1 MNDKIQSHHL
11 ERAAYVY
18 VRQSTLHQVRNH
30 RESNRR
36 QYELKARAEQLGFKQ
51 VVVIDDDLGVSGTG
65 SRERPGFGRLLAAVC
80 EGKVG
85 AVFALEASR
94 LARNNRDWHH
104 LIDLCVLADALV
116 IDADGI
122 YDPQLLNDRLLLGLK
137 GTMSE
142 FELGLLRQRAQ
153 EALRQKIQRGE
164 VLTDVPIGFVRTES
178 NGIELI
184 SDRQVQEAIRGVFAQ
199 FRKLGSVRQVLLWY
213 RQEKIPLCR
222 NRNRNGQRELVWEL
236 PIYNQIL
243 KILKNPTYAGTFAYG
258 KTCSHSHVVDGRS
271 RKTRGHHLD
280 QEQWR
285 VLIRDHHPG
294 YISWDEYMQNQKQL
308 SGNMT
313 KHHMSS
319 TGAARRGPALLAGL
333 LRCARCGRK
342 FHVAYGGTD
351 GRVVRYHC
359 RGANINHGGA
369 FCLSFGGYRAEE
381 AVVQEVLAA
390 LHPLGIEAALQ
401 VQLNCRNEQDHKIK
415 TLELALD
422 KAKYEAD
429 RARRQYD
436 LVDPANRLVAA
447 ELESRWNVTLQQA
460 AEAEAK
466 LGAERKVHEP
476 LSEAQRQRL
485 MTLGGDL
492 KNLWEHPETPI
503 DLKKR
508 ILRTVISEIVIDV
521 KEATDQIE
529 MRIHW
534 AGGAHTLTQLRKN
547 HTGGHRHAADQ
558 NVIELIRQLA
568 RVCPDAEI
576 ASVLNRLGYQTGAGN
591 SWNES
596 RVRSQ
601 RSYKS
606 IAAFDPGVQRP
617 WLTLAEAAEELKVS
631 AGSVRKL
638 LEREILPAK
647 QIVRNAPWMIE
658 RKDLLLPAVEAYVKA
673 VKDGK
678 RSPRHETNQTVMSLL

>member
-1 MNDKIQSHHL
+1 MNDKIRPSHL

-18 VRQSTLHQVRNH
+18 IRQSSLHQVRTH

-65 SRERPGFGRLLAAVC
+65 SRERPGFGRLLGAVC

-85 AVFALEASR
+85 AVLALEASR

-104 LIDLCVLADALV
+104 LIDLCVLAEALV
-116 IDADGI
+116 IDGDGI

-153 EALRQKIQRGE
+153 EALRQKIARGE

-178 NGIELI
+178 NGIELVP
-184 SDRQVQEAIRGVFAQ
+184 DRQVQEAIRGVFAQ

-213 RQEKIPLCR
+213 RQEKIPLCS
-222 NRNRNGQRELVWEL
+222 NRNRNGARELVWEL

-243 KILKNPTYAGTFAYG
+243 KILKNPTYAGAFAYG

-271 RKTRGHHLD
+271 RKTRGHFLA
-280 QEQWR
+280 QEEWR

-294 YISWDEYMQNQKQL
+294 YITWDEYMQNQKQL

-319 TGAARRGPALLAGL
+319 PGAARKGSALLAGL

-342 FHVAYGGTD
+342 FHVAYTGTS

-369 FCLSFGGYRAEE
+369 FCLSFGGYRADE
-381 AVVQEVLAA
+381 AVVEAVIAA
-390 LHPLGIEAALQ
+390 LQPLGIEAAFR
-401 VQLNCRNEQDHKIK
+401 VQQNCRNEQDHKIK
-415 TLELALD
+415 TFELALE
-422 KAKYEAD
+422 KAKYEGD

-436 LVDPANRLVAA
+436 LVDPANRLVAG
-447 ELESRWNVTLQQA
+447 ELEARWNQALQQV
-460 AEAEAK
+460 AEAEAR
-466 LGAERKVHEP
+466 LEAERKVHEP
-476 LSEAQRQRL
+476 LSEEQHQKL
-485 MTLGGDL
+485 ITLGSDV
-492 KNLWEHPETPI
+492 KALWEHPAAPI

-508 ILRTVISEIVIDV
+508 ILRTVISEIIVDV
-521 KEATDQIE
+521 KEGTDQIE

-534 AGGAHTLTQLRKN
+534 AGGAHTLMQFRKN

-558 NVIELIRQLA
+558 NVVELIRQLA
-568 RVCPDAEI
+568 RVSPDAEI

-591 SWNES
+591 SWTES

-601 RSYKS
+601 RSYKG
-606 IAAFDPGVQRP
+606 IAPFDPTVPRS
-617 WLTLAEAAEELKVS
+617 WLTLAEVADELKVS
-631 AGSVRKL
+631 AHSIRKL
-638 LEREILPAK
+638 LEQKILPAE
-647 QIVRNAPWMIE
+647 QIIRNAPWMIE
-658 RKDLLLPAVEAYVKA
+658 RKDLQLPAVQAYVKA
-673 VKDGK
+673 VKEGK
-678 RSPRHETNQTVMSLL
+678 RGPRPENNQTLMSLL

>member
-1 MNDKIQSHHL
+1 MNEKIRSNHL
-11 ERAAYVY
+11 DRAAYVY
-18 VRQSTLHQVRNH
+18 IRQSTLHQVRTH

-36 QYELKARAEQLGFKQ
+36 QYELKTRAEQLGFKQ

-85 AVFALEASR
+85 AVLALEASR

-104 LIDLCVLADALV
+104 LIDLCVLAGALV
-116 IDADGI
+116 IDADGV

-164 VLTDVPIGFVRTES
+164 VLTEVPIGFVRTAS
-178 NGIELI
+178 NGIEFVA
-184 SDRQVQEAIRGVFAQ
+184 DRQVQEAVRGVFAQ
-199 FRKLGSVRQVLLWY
+199 FGKLGSVRQVLLWY
-213 RQEKIPLCR
+213 RQEKLPLCR
-222 NRNRNGQRELVWEL
+222 NRIRNGHRELVWEL

-243 KILKNPTYAGTFAYG
+243 KILKNPTYAGAFAYG

-271 RKTRGHHLD
+271 RKTRGHRLD
-280 QEQWR
+280 QEQWG

-294 YISWDEYMQNQKQL
+294 YISWEEYLQNQQQL

-319 TGAARRGPALLAGL
+319 AGAARRGPALLAGL

-342 FHVAYGGTD
+342 FHVAYGGTK

-359 RGANINHGGA
+359 RGANVNHGGE
-369 FCLSFGGYRAEE
+369 FCVSFGGYRAEE
-381 AVVQEVLAA
+381 AVVAEVLAA
-390 LHPLGIEAALQ
+390 LHSLGIEAALQ
-401 VQLNCRNEQDHKIK
+401 VELNCRNEQDQKIGS
-415 TLELALD
+415 LRLALE
-422 KAKYEAD
+422 KARYEVD

-447 ELESRWNVTLQQA
+447 ELEARWNVALQQA
-460 AEAEAK
+460 AEAEAE
-466 LGAERKVHEP
+466 LEAARTVHQP
-476 LSEAQRQRL
+476 LSDAQRQRL
-485 MTLGGDL
+485 NRLGADL
-492 KNLWEHPETPI
+492 KSLWEHPETPI

-521 KEATDQIE
+521 KEGANDIE

-534 AGGAHTLTQLRKN
+534 AGGAHTVTQVRKN
-547 HTGGHRHAADQ
+547 HTGGHRHACDQ

-568 RVCPDAEI
+568 CVCPDAEI

-601 RSYKS
+601 RSYKGIS
-606 IAAFDPGVQRP
+606 AFDPAVQRT
-617 WLTLAEAAEELKVS
+617 WLTLAEAAGELKVS

-647 QIVRNAPWMIE
+647 QVVRNAPWMIAQD
-658 RKDLLLPAVEAYVKA
+658 DLLLPAVQAYVKA

-678 RSPRHETNQTVMSLL
+678 HSPRHESGQTVMSLL